1 MKISQLRAM
10 TIPWLRISVFSCFF
24 QWSQISFRYYYHQQV
39 EVVAMTILYSKTAL
53 GPLALQNHLVMSPMT
68 RSRATRNIP
77 NSLMKEYYAQRG
89 EAGLIVTEGTS
100 PSPNGLGYPRIPGIF
115 SPDQV
120 EGWRS
125 ITEAVHD
132 KGAKIFIQLMHCGR
146 IAHPLNLPEG
156 ARVLAPSA
164 VAAAGE
170 MYTDAEGLQPHPV
183 PEAMSEGD
191 IENAIAEFARAAEN
205 AVQAGFD
212 GVELHGANGYLLEQ
226 FIRPNTN
233 RRDDAYGGSME
244 NRARFV
250 LEAAGAVIG
259 AIGRDRVGIRLSPFG
274 VFNDMPL
281 YDRMEEDYTYLA
293 RQLNSLGLIYI
304 HLVDHSPMGAPPVP
318 DAMKAT
324 FRRLFKRTLI
334 LSGGYDAERAE
345 SDLAAG
351 KCDLIAVGRPFL
363 ANPDLVTRW
372 KTGAAVN
379 EPDPT
384 TFYTPGSKGYTDYPA
399 LSPEK

>member
-1 MKISQLRAM
+1 MAL
-10 TIPWLRISVFSCFF
+10 V
-24 QWSQISFRYYYHQQV
+24 V
-39 EVVAMTILYSKTAL
+39 EPPGLQEVIDMAILYSKTAL
-53 GPLALQNHLVMSPMT
+53 GPLALQNHLVMAPMT
-68 RSRATRNIP
+68 RSRATGNIP

-100 PSPNGLGYPRIPGIF
+100 PSPDGLGYPRIPGIF

-120 EGWRS
+120 EGWRAV
-125 ITEAVHD
+125 TDAVHAR
-132 KGAKIFIQLMHCGR
+132 GAKIFVQLMHCGR

-183 PEAMSEGD
+183 PEEMSARD
-191 IENAIAEFARAAEN
+191 IANAVTEFAAAAEN

-233 RRDDAYGGSME
+233 RRNDAYGGSIK

-250 LEAAGAVIG
+250 LEAAEAVIG

-281 YDRMEEDYTYLA
+281 YEGMEADYTYLA
-293 RQLNSLGLIYI
+293 RQLDSLGLVYI
-304 HLVDHSPMGAPPVP
+304 HLVDHSSTGAPPVP
-318 DAMKAT
+318 DSIKAA
-324 FRRLFKRTLI
+324 FRRLFRRTLI
-334 LSGGYDAERAE
+334 LSGGYDAKRAE

-351 KCDLIAVGRPFL
+351 KCDLVAVGRPFL

-372 KTGAAVN
+372 KTGTAEN
-379 EPDPT
+379 EPDPA
-384 TFYTPGSKGYTDYPA
+384 TFYTPGPKGYTDYPA
-399 LSPEK
+399 LPREN